1 MFIGKIMVLLSIAF
15 LIPGNLYADNNDV
28 SERFKR
34 FKESVQQQKNPAK
47 TGLRKAAK
55 RSANPAYRTD
65 EIDVRLRPNGN
76 TPLQIRV
83 KNTARKALPKTE
95 DENTAREFLRS
106 TRHILGIA
114 QPDQELALEKNLE
127 DDAGQRHLRF
137 SQRFQNIPV
146 WPAQLNVH
154 LNTYGQAEMLNG
166 AFVRTPRKMVTT
178 PVISSEEAVI
188 LARKRVNASDNTA
201 TVRAN
206 NYSPLLI
213 IYAPS
218 DNASRLAWKT
228 ITDIS
233 KAEQWLVVIDAL
245 TGDVLTAYNQIPN
258 DRTTGSGADIFGI
271 FRPLNIWEKDG
282 QYYMADTSKP
292 MYNAASSSPPSAD
305 STYGAI
311 VILDMQNNS
320 PDGNPKYV
328 TSANPKAGWHKD
340 AVSAAFC
347 LSETYNY
354 FQERHNR
361 NGIDDRGSSIFGV
374 IRVGSDYDNAFWNSE
389 TQMMYFGDG
398 EPFAG
403 ALDVVAHELTHGV
416 TSYTANMVYQDQ
428 PGALNE
434 AFSDIFGEAAE
445 ARTTG
450 RADWL
455 MGTTLPS
462 HIRNLSNPSSMQIG
476 TTKRYYPSKMSQFYG
491 ENDSLLDRLQN
502 RDNGGVHINS
512 TIIGHAFYL
521 LAEGM
526 NGALGIQNAEKIFYR
541 ALSYHL
547 TANSQFIDARLAC
560 IASAEE
566 LFGKGSA
573 QAVRTA
579 AAFDAVE
586 IYDGAGTSTQPP
598 SIPAATGDD
607 AALFVYYDAKLK
619 GYFLGRRET
628 GDPTQGIQLSAYDAV
643 LSRPSV
649 TGDGNLAVFVNTSND
664 VCFIRT
670 DGSTNESCMGWNDV
684 SSVAMSRDGN
694 MFGFVMLNSQG
705 QRSNQLT
712 IFNLRNNIPAGD
724 SEQVY
729 TMVAPT
735 YDGITTNTILMGDTM
750 SFSLNNSYVFYDA
763 YNVIKLAD
771 GSQFGA
777 WSLYGIELA
786 TKQTIVIMPPIRGYD
801 IGNPAFG
808 QTTDSFVTFDLY
820 DPKARISTIYAMNLI
835 NGDRQAIAKTGGD
848 WGTPCY
854 TGDDKAIVYSSG
866 NSLWRQSVSGD
877 YITPA
882 GSPVLYLENAD
893 YGTIYRRA
901 KSVIVPT
908 PPPIPTPQPT
918 PPAEDSSGGGCFID
932 AVSRVLNR

>member
-1 MFIGKIMVLLSIAF
+1 MFRTIIGKIIILLSIAF
-15 LIPGNLYADNNDV
+15 LMPGHLYADNSDV

-34 FKESVQQQKNPAK
+34 FKETVRQQKTPAK

-55 RSANPAYRTD
+55 RSAAPAYRTD

-114 QPDQELALEKNLE
+114 QPDQELALEKKQE
-127 DDAGQRHLRF
+127 DDTGQRHLRF

-154 LNTYGQAEMLNG
+154 LSTYGQAEMLNG
-166 AFVRTPRKMVTT
+166 AFIRTPRKMVTT
-178 PVISSEEAVI
+178 PVISSEEAAL
-188 LARKRVNASDNTA
+188 LARKRVSGSDNASLKT
-201 TVRAN
+201 
-206 NYSPLLI
+206 PELI

-218 DNASRLAWKT
+218 DKASRLSWKT
-228 ITDIS
+228 VVDIS

-245 TGDVLTAYNQIPN
+245 SGDVLTAYNQIPN
-258 DRTTGSGADIFGI
+258 DRVTGSGTDIFGI
-271 FRPLNIWEKDG
+271 SRPLSIWEKNG

-320 PDGNPKYV
+320 PDGNPQYV
-328 TSANPKAGWHKD
+328 TSSNPRAGWYKD

-354 FQERHNR
+354 YQERHNR
-361 NGIDDRGSSIFGV
+361 NSIDDKGSTIFGV
-374 IRVGSDYDNAFWNSE
+374 IRVGNDYDNAFWNSE
-389 TQMMYFGDG
+389 TQMMYFGDA
-398 EPFAG
+398 EAFAG
-403 ALDVVAHELTHGV
+403 ALDVVAHELTHGI
-416 TSYTANMVYQDQ
+416 TSYTANLVYQDQ

-434 AFSDIFGEAAE
+434 AFSDIFGEAVE
-445 ARTTG
+445 ARTSG

-455 MGTTLPS
+455 MGTTLPDQ
-462 HIRNLSNPSSMQIG
+462 IRNMSNPSSMQIG
-476 TTKRYYPSKMSQFYG
+476 STKRYYPSKMSQFYG
-491 ENDSLLDRLQN
+491 ENDSLLDKLQG

-526 NGALGIQNAEKIFYR
+526 NGALGIQTAEKIFYR

-547 TANSQFIDARLAC
+547 TSNSQFIDARLAC
-560 IASAEE
+560 VASAEE
-566 LFGKGSA
+566 LFGKGST
-573 QAVRTA
+573 QALRTA

-586 IYDGAGTSTQPP
+586 IYDGTGTSTQPT
-598 SIPAATGDD
+598 SIPAASGDD
-607 AALFVYYDAKLK
+607 SALFVYYDAKSK

-628 GDPTQGIQLSAYDAV
+628 GDPTQGIQLSAYDAA

-649 TGDGNLAVFVNTSND
+649 SGDGNLAVFVNTSND

-670 DGSTNESCMGWNDV
+670 DGSAKESCMGWNDV

-694 MFGFVMLNSQG
+694 LFGFVMLNSQG
-705 QRSNQLT
+705 QRSNKLT
-712 IFNLRNNIPAGD
+712 IFNLRNNLPAGD

-750 SFSLNNSYVFYDA
+750 SFSVNNSYVFYDA

-777 WSLYGIELA
+777 WSIYGIDLT
-786 TKQTIVIMPPIRGYD
+786 TKQTIVVVPPIRGYD
-801 IGNPAFG
+801 IGNPSFG
-808 QTTDSFVTFDLY
+808 QTSDDFVAFDVY
-820 DPKARISTIYAMNLI
+820 DPLTRTSVIYAMNLI

-866 NSLWRQSVSGD
+866 TSLWRQSVSGD
-877 YITPA
+877 HITPS
-882 GSPVLYLENAD
+882 GSPALYLENAD

-908 PPPIPTPQPT
+908 PTPQPT

-932 AVSRVLNR
+932 AASRILNR